1 MRNWSFL
8 ALQEITD
15 ENLPSDAVAWRRWYN
30 DNASTK
36 GAQFAAL
43 DWWRVRGDN

>member
-15 ENLPSDAVAWRRWYN
+15 ENLPSDAAAWRRWYD